1 LSDTS
6 LSPLGSLRTFVG
18 EVRDEMARTDCRSG
32 CLVGKLAQE
41 VNTLPENF
49 REQLSAVFAEWQAVF
64 ARGLKRA
71 QETGE
76 ISPELD
82 CASTAAFFWYGW
94 EGALQRA
101 NLELNIKPVD
111 IFIGNFFSRLTG

>member
-1 LSDTS
+1 M
-6 LSPLGSLRTFVG
+6 P
-18 EVRDEMARTDCRSG
+18 M
-32 CLVGKLAQE
+32 K
-41 VNTLPENF
+41 
-49 REQLSAVFAEWQAVF
+49 
-64 ARGLKRA
+64 
-71 QETGE
+71 

>member
-1 LSDTS
+1 M
-6 LSPLGSLRTFVG
+6 SPLGSLRAFVG

-32 CLVGKLAQE
+32 CLAGKLAQE

-49 REQLSAVFAEWQAVF
+49 REQLSAVFAEWQDVF